1 MIFLKIFLVV
11 QVLGGLVLYP
21 MVIAGKRADEKMT
34 GIMHQEQE
42 KTKKKNK
49 LCVTVSQS
57 WNMLKE
63 GIVLGNRVK
72 SRELMEL
79 GMRIRSRRI
88 ELKLSQEELAERAG
102 INSNTVSRIEGGQ
115 MAMSV
120 ETFRKLVEVLCM
132 GADTLLDTVG
142 QSPQESHQIQNVCRR
157 IWKLQEKEQE
167 IVVKTMETLID
178 GLERR

>member
-1 MIFLKIFLVV
+1 
-11 QVLGGLVLYP
+11 
-21 MVIAGKRADEKMT
+21 
-34 GIMHQEQE
+34 
-42 KTKKKNK
+42 
-49 LCVTVSQS
+49 
-57 WNMLKE
+57 MLQE

-120 ETFRKLVEVLCM
+120 ETFRKLVEVLGM
-132 GADTLLDTVG
+132 GADTLLNTVV
-142 QSPQESHQIQNVCRR
+142 QLPQESHQIQNVCRR

-167 IVVKTMETLID
+167 IVVRTMETLID